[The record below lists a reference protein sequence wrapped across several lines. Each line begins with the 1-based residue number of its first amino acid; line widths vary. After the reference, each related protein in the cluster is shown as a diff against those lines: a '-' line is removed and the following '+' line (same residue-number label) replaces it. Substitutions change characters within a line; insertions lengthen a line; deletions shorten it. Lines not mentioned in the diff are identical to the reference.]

1 MKVVLATK
9 NPGKLREL
17 QDLADGLKG
26 VEFVLAPPHF
36 DPVEDGDT
44 FVTNAIIKA
53 KAAALETKLHSLS
66 DDSGIEV
73 YALGGA
79 PGIYSA
85 RYCEGSDADRRHKL
99 VRELAKSGSEDRR
112 GAFVCAMA
120 FCAPSGEV
128 LQTVECRWEG
138 LVIDAERGSNGFGY
152 DPIFYLEEVK
162 MTSAE
167 MTSAEKNKVSHR
179 AQAWFAMR
187 QHIEQTSKQTEQN
200 MRT

>member
-9 NPGKLREL
+9 NSGKLKEL
-17 QDLADGLKG
+17 QELADSLNG
-26 VEFVLAPPHF
+26 VEFVLAPSDF
-36 DPVEDGDT
+36 DPVEDGNT
-44 FVTNAIIKA
+44 FIANAIIKA
-53 KAAALETKLHSLS
+53 KAAALETKLYSLS

-85 RYCEGSDADRRHKL
+85 RYCEGSDADRRHL
-99 VRELAKSGSEDRR
+99 LIRELAKTGSEDRR

-120 FCAPSGEV
+120 LCAPSGEV

-152 DPIFYLEEVK
+152 DPIFYLEEEK

-167 MTSAEKNKVSHR
+167 MTSARKNQVSHR
-179 AQAWFAMR
+179 AKAWFAM
-187 QHIEQTSKQTEQN
+187 QKHIEQLYKQTERN
-200 MRT
+200 LKT